1 MTAADPPGHRR
12 FSLAV
17 PLKPEYGPTLGR
29 LLTPWWRRSS
39 RLVHALVI
47 AGGAA
52 LVVLAVAV
60 VLTLEPASYSH
71 GASPAFSFTYRDLYR
86 TTPEPGGYVRV
97 ESRYPD
103 GLLKYSYAV
112 NPLIV
117 PPYRGSAS
125 GAVPVYAT
133 RYAERLVRRFPAVV
147 LRGEGKTRVNKVPA
161 YQVLYETRIDGREM
175 YGRNVL
181 LLPERAGARVGVEIV
196 MLTAVGATSE
206 VKEAGEVA
214 SGGVL
219 LRPLKTFSFG

>member
-1 MTAADPPGHRR
+1 M
-12 FSLAV
+12 
-17 PLKPEYGPTLGR
+17 KPEYGPTLGR

-39 RLVHALVI
+39 RLVHAGVI
-47 AGGAA
+47 AAGAA
-52 LVVLAVAV
+52 VVVLAVAV
-60 VLTLEPASYSH
+60 VLTLEPARYSH
-71 GASPAFSFTYRDLYR
+71 SGSPAFSFTYKGLYR
-86 TTPEPGGYVRV
+86 TAPEPGGYVRIDAH
-97 ESRYPD
+97 YPD
-103 GLLKYSYAV
+103 GTLKYSYAV
-112 NPLIV
+112 NPLTL
-117 PPYRGSAS
+117 PPYRGELS
-125 GAVPVYAT
+125 GALPVYAT
-133 RYAERLVRRFPAVV
+133 AYSERLAARFPALV

-181 LLPERAGARVGVEIV
+181 LLPEREGARVGVEIV